1 MIKLLISISLNAII
15 LVAVSKIEFAGL
27 ELSSNASIII
37 YGFIRLLGDFLLN
50 HLLNPIIKIINLP
63 LKYLTLGLSSLI
75 ISTLYTIAIISITN
89 AISPQEGIII
99 TNDFISYL
107 KLAILISPIQYIK
120 NLIV

>member
-63 LKYLTLGLSSLI
+63 LKYLTLGLSSII